1 MPKIL
6 ITPAAEDDLI
16 NIWIYIARD
25 NPEAADRTIK
35 TNRKAAFITLHKSV
49 SVCLS

>member
-16 NIWIYIARD
+16 NIWIYIVRD
-25 NPEAADRTIK
+25 NPEAVDRTIK
-35 TNRKAAFITLHKSV
+35 TNRNAAFTLHKSV
-49 SVCLS
+49 SVRLF